1 MNVLLFVAHNIFVFT
16 IAMFILFVNN
26 IPVLAA
32 MGVIMAV
39 TIYTNYQNGDCP
51 ISLIEDIN
59 GGPATVDVYT
69 KVLMPK
75 KFQDPKYRPLITLE
89 MLWIAFMLLAIR
101 IMSLLSLKVL
111 KPTVLELLKYV

>member
-1 MNVLLFVAHNIFVFT
+1 MNVFLFVAHNIFILT

-26 IPVLAA
+26 ITVLAA
-32 MGVIMAV
+32 MGIIMAI

-51 ISLIEDIN
+51 ISLIEDGH

-69 KVLMPK
+69 SILMPK

-101 IMSLLSLKVL
+101 IMTLLSLKVF